1 MKKIVLAILV
11 FSSLIA
17 NSQNEMKSFRF
28 YVSPSIHIG
37 FFSPDEINEYIENA
51 TSSLSLTSGNKEMMI
66 NFNGSLGFGFRFFN
80 LAELQTVTEYSIA
93 PKSFLVSNGE
103 NMSFTFSKFTAGLMA
118 NIMIPLTTNE
128 RKTSAIIGGGILY
141 HNMSFEE
148 YQATKVAPR
157 IQAGLSLNNN
167 KFNPQILISYDMAK
181 ADDNGFELDYSGVRI
196 GVHLNF

>member
-17 NSQNEMKSFRF
+17 NSQNEMKPFRF
-28 YVSPSIHIG
+28 YVSPSIHLG
-37 FFSPDEINEYIENA
+37 FFSPDEVNNYIENA
-51 TSSLSLTSGNKEMMI
+51 LSSYDLTMGTTDLIM
-66 NFNGSLGFGFRFFN
+66 NFNVGLGFGFRFFN
-80 LAELQTVTEYSIA
+80 LAELQTVTEYSIS
-93 PKSFLVSNGE
+93 PKSIMVSNGD

-148 YQATKVAPR
+148 HQATKVAPR
-157 IQAGLSLNNN
+157 FQAGLSLNNN

-181 ADDNGFELDYSGVRI
+181 ANDNGFELDYSGVRI